1 MNPLPIVFKEPV
13 FRMRKRS
20 NKDEVFDV
28 LRKKFVRL
36 TPEEKVRQQLIHYL
50 IDELEYPKGLIG
62 IEKGLVVNGKPRR
75 MDMVVYDRG
84 GSAFMILE
92 CKAPEVE
99 ITQEVFDQAAMY
111 NLKLKVPY
119 LVVSNGSVTYCCF
132 IDWEEKEFVFE
143 SEFPKVK

>member
-1 MNPLPIVFKEPV
+1 MKPLPIVFKEYV

-20 NKDEVFDV
+20 NKEEVFDI
-28 LRKKFVRL
+28 LRKKFVRF

-50 IDELEYPKGLIG
+50 IEELQYPKGLIG
-62 IEKGLVVNGKPRR
+62 IEKGLIVNGTQRR

-84 GSAFMILE
+84 GAAFMILE
-92 CKAPEVE
+92 CKAPAVK

-119 LVVSNGSVTYCCF
+119 LVVSNGDVTYCCN
-132 IDWEEKEFVFE
+132 IDWEEKEYIFE
-143 SEFPKVK
+143 NEFPPVK